1 MTKKSVLIL
10 GSLSDIAKS
19 VARKFGENGYN
30 LFLAA
35 RNIEE
40 LKIQSTD
47 FKIRYDVNI
56 NTYEFDILKTETHED
71 FIKNLQ
77 EIPSIVICAVGFMGE
92 QKENEK
98 KNRLKK

>member
-56 NTYEFDILKTETHED
+56 NRTFTFYFDTSINGGILTINQLLIYQLINKLI
-71 FIKNLQ
+71 FYINLYMNFHIQ
-77 EIPSIVICAVGFMGE
+77 
-92 QKENEK
+92 
-98 KNRLKK
+98 